1 METAQAFE
9 NFLDSIGNDVW
20 KKIDGKYQWV
30 AVRHKANLAVLSIV
44 YLLDKTHPLEFEKHL
59 GKKSIKF
66 LDKKT
71 SKVNT
76 ATHKLNARQRLHLII
91 LYYIFYL
98 EMHSEIPFNKIKT
111 IKLMGTNFFK
121 DLYRFNDQELKQ
133 IYNHVKSNAVS

>member
-30 AVRHKANLAVLSIV
+30 AVRHKANLAVLCMV
-44 YLLDKTHPLEFEKHL
+44 YLFDKTHPLEFEKYL
-59 GKKSIKF
+59 GKKCIKF

-98 EMHSEIPFNKIKT
+98 EMHSEIPFYKIKV
-111 IKLMGTNFFK
+111 IKLMGTSFFK
-121 DLYRFNDQELKQ
+121 DLYRFTERELKE
-133 IYNHVKSNAVS
+133 IYDHIKTNAVN